1 MATKNATQVNK
12 EVKTNKRNLILI
24 VGYFLFLLSII
35 YGSINLL
42 AISEI
47 VLMPTLFYIFYKN
60 VNKKLNN

>member
-1 MATKNATQVNK
+1 MKNLF
-12 EVKTNKRNLILI
+12 LII
-24 VGYFLFLLSII
+24 GYILFLLSII

-47 VLMPTLFYIFYKN
+47 VLIPTLFYIFYNN